1 MGFKC
6 HFRPAFMLRCKEL
19 NSMVTQQYVSVTMK
33 HFIIG
38 IAHNCL
44 LTALG
49 ATPSTTGRN
58 KVHMETT
65 KLLRH

>member
-6 HFRPAFMLRCKEL
+6 HFLPAFVLCYKEL

-49 ATPSTTGRN
+49 ATSSKTGRN
-58 KVHMETT
+58 KVRMETA